1 MADSYIQVTPDS
13 TGKKVDTSEI
23 TVGANVVERERDVLS
38 DPVDPAGLAQVIN
51 TTPAGTEYG
60 LVVRTIG
67 SVSTGGLTDTQL
79 RATPVPVSG
88 TVTTGGLTDTQ
99 LRASPVPVSGTF
111 FQATQPVSGTV
122 AVSNLPATQPVSGT
136 VAVSNFPATQPV
148 SGTVTAN
155 LGTVDGLALDATLTS
170 GSEKVQLVDAS
181 LNAALLRA
189 RFPEQTDLGLVMRE
203 VNSLPMLELMRQI
216 LEEQRAM
223 RVMLTNIFTED
234 GLNKAEDFNPS
245 DFSDEQSE
253 LTTTH

>member
-99 LRASPVPVSGTF
+99 LRASAVPVTGVV
-111 FQATQPVSGTV
+111 AVASGTV
-122 AVSNLPATQPVSGT
+122 S
-136 VAVSNFPATQPV
+136 VSNFPATQPV
-148 SGTVTAN
+148 SGAVTAN
-155 LGTVDGLALDATLTS
+155 VGTTNGLALDATLTS

-216 LEEQRAM
+216 LEEQRAI